1 MIFVFREGRPAMCG
15 FIGVIGA
22 DSAVHEIYDGL
33 LAVQHRGQDAAGII
47 TYDQRF
53 HIKKG
58 EGLVRDIFSAANME
72 RLSGNLGVGHVRYPT
87 VGSGGGE
94 DAQPFTVNF
103 PYGIVMAHNGN
114 VANYEDLRG
123 ELALDGLRHL
133 YSGCDVEVLLNVFA
147 DALAREGR
155 GGFTLDAY
163 FAAVADV
170 YRRVRGAYSVVGYV
184 AGHGL
189 FAFRDPYGIKPI
201 ALGRRADNGGHAYA
215 VASESVVL
223 DTIGYETLPTGS
235 PGEALFVDMDRN
247 LHARSVAE
255 PIHHPCVFEFV
266 YFARPDTYIEGAS
279 VYQARMKMGQRL
291 ARTFRTRELPAD
303 VVIPVPDS
311 ACTAALA
318 MAQDLGLPY
327 REGLVKNRYV
337 GRTFIMPSDGERRN
351 SVRRKMNTID
361 EVFHGKDVLLVDDS
375 IVRGHTSKQIVQLAR
390 AAGARHVYFA
400 STSPPLQHPCVY
412 GIDMSTRREF
422 VARGRSHDEIAVEI
436 GADAVIYQT
445 LDDLV
450 QSVQEVQPGV
460 ERMCTACFSG
470 DYPTGDITS
479 EMLLTIEAERSHNG
493 R

>member
-1 MIFVFREGRPAMCG
+1 MCG

-22 DSAVHEIYDGL
+22 KSAVHEIYDGL

-47 TYDQRF
+47 TYDGRF

-72 RLSGNLGVGHVRYPT
+72 RLQGDLGVGHVRYPT

-103 PYGIVMAHNGN
+103 PFGIVMAHNGN

-123 ELALDGLRHL
+123 ELAQNGLRHL

-147 DALAREGR
+147 DALARRGREG
-155 GGFTLDAY
+155 FSLEAY
-163 FAAVADV
+163 YAAVSDV
-170 YRRVRGAYSVVGYV
+170 YATVRGAYSVVGYV

-189 FAFRDPYGIKPI
+189 FAFRDPFGIKPI
-201 ALGRRADNGGHAYA
+201 ALGRRRHDGNVAYA

-235 PGEALFVDMDRN
+235 PGEALFIDMERKV
-247 LHARSVAE
+247 HARQLT
-255 PIHHPCVFEFV
+255 PPRHHPCVFEFV

-279 VYQARMKMGQRL
+279 VYRARLRMGQRL
-291 ARTFRTRELPAD
+291 ARTFRRTGLPAD

-318 MAQDLGLPY
+318 MAQELNLPY

-337 GRTFIMPSDGERRN
+337 GRTFIMPNDGERRS
-351 SVRRKMNTID
+351 SVRHKMNTID
-361 EVFHGKDVLLVDDS
+361 EEFRGKDVLLVDDS
-375 IVRGHTSKQIVQLAR
+375 IVRGNTSRQIVQLAR
-390 AAGARHVYFA
+390 AAGARRVCFA
-400 STSPPLQHPCVY
+400 STSPPLVHPCVY

-422 VARGRSHDEIAVEI
+422 IARDRSHEEIARLI

-445 LDDLV
+445 LDDLLG
-450 QSVQEVQPGV
+450 SVQEDRPEI
-460 ERMCTACFSG
+460 ERMCDACFSG
-470 DYPTGDITS
+470 SYPTGDITA
-479 EMLLTIEAERSHNG
+479 ETLLQIEAERTQSGH
-493 R
+493 

>member
-1 MIFVFREGRPAMCG
+1 MCG
-15 FIGVIGA
+15 FIGVIGSPTA
-22 DSAVHEIYDGL
+22 AHEIYDGL

-47 TYDQRF
+47 TYDGRF

-72 RLSGNLGVGHVRYPT
+72 RLQGRLGVGHVRYPT

-114 VANYEDLRG
+114 VANYEELRG
-123 ELALDGLRHL
+123 ELAMNGRRHL

-147 DALAREGR
+147 DALARNGR
-155 GGFTLDAY
+155 DGFSLEAY
-163 FAAVADV
+163 YAAVSDV
-170 YRRVRGAYSVVGYV
+170 YGTVRGAYSVVGYV

-201 ALGRRADNGGHAYA
+201 ALGRRVRDGEMAYA

-235 PGEALFVDMDRN
+235 PAEALFIDMQGN
-247 LHARSVAE
+247 VHARQLAQ
-255 PIHHPCVFEFV
+255 PRHHPCVFEFV

-279 VYQARMKMGQRL
+279 VYRARLRMGQRL
-291 ARTFRTRELPAD
+291 ARTLRLRGLPAD

-318 MAQDLGLPY
+318 MAQELGLPY

-337 GRTFIMPSDGERRN
+337 GRTFIMPNDGERSS
-351 SVRRKMNTID
+351 SVRHKMNTIG
-361 EVFHGKDVLLVDDS
+361 EEFRGKDVLLVDDS
-375 IVRGHTSKQIVQLAR
+375 IVRGTTSKQIVQLAR
-390 AAGARHVYFA
+390 AAGARRVYFA
-400 STSPPLQHPCVY
+400 STAPPLIHPCVY

-422 VARGRSHDEIAVEI
+422 IARDRDHDEIARLI
-436 GADAVIYQT
+436 GADAVVYQT
-445 LDDLV
+445 LDDLLG
-450 QSVQEVQPGV
+450 SVQEDRPEI
-460 ERMCTACFSG
+460 ERMCHACFSG
-470 DYPTGDITS
+470 SYPTGDVTP
-479 EMLLTIEAERSHNG
+479 EMLLQIEAERTQAG